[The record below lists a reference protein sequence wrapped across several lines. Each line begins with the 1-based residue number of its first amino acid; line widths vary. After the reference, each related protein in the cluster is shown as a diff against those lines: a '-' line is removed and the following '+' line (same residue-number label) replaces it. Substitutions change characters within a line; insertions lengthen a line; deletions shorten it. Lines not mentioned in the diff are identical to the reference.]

1 MPPALLPGP
10 IASVPPPAD
19 IRQMIGIR
27 SAELKLL
34 HRLLKVAESRDR
46 VLPAD
51 LITEAAARGLSLTTA
66 ARLRT
71 QEQRKG
77 MAHAG

>member
-1 MPPALLPGP
+1 MPTELLPGP
-10 IASVPPPAD
+10 IATVPLPAD

-46 VLPAD
+46 LFPAD
-51 LITEAAARGLSLTTA
+51 LIAQAREHGLHLTTGDKLPPHDRA
-66 ARLRT
+66 EVAR
-71 QEQRKG
+71 
-77 MAHAG
+77 AG